1 MAQKRAARKPA
12 KKAAKAV
19 NQPAAKPAAKRGRP
33 AKQAKVSK
41 SSPVAATNAAT
52 EGSAGKGE
60 ALLTLTEVS
69 KRSNISMPT
78 LQRYKK
84 LYQSRIPSVGKGRKQ
99 RYLESSLAV
108 FEELK
113 TENIGRR
120 GRPRKAAGKTGRPLG
135 RPPGRPALRT
145 KAAQPAAP
153 QAPAERGGKK
163 AKGSGLLTLTEIGK
177 RAGVSYPTAVR
188 YVRLFLDRL
197 PHEGE
202 GRRRRFYAGAV
213 DVFNQLREEG
223 GRGGQRVA
231 RIASR
236 TVDAI
241 ETGVADRIKQLEKA
255 QQNFEK
261 KLRTLATSLQK
272 FLE

>member
-1 MAQKRAARKPA
+1 MAAKRIVRKPA

-19 NQPAAKPAAKRGRP
+19 SKPAP
-33 AKQAKVSK
+33 A
-41 SSPVAATNAAT
+41 PET
-52 EGSAGKGE
+52 EGKEEGV
-60 ALLTLTEVS
+60 LTLTEVS
-69 KRSNISMPT
+69 KRSKISMPT

-99 RYLESSLAV
+99 RYLESSLAI

-113 TENIGRR
+113 NENIGRR
-120 GRPRKAAGKTGRPLG
+120 GRPKKAVGKTGRPVG
-135 RPPGRPALRT
+135 RPPGRPAGA
-145 KAAQPAAP
+145 KPAA
-153 QAPAERGGKK
+153 AAAEATPARRGRR
-163 AKGSGLLTLTEIGK
+163 ASSSGLMTLTEISK

-202 GRRRRFYAGAV
+202 GRRRRFYSGAV
-213 DVFNQLREEG
+213 EVFNQLREEG
-223 GRGGQRVA
+223 GRGGQRVK
-231 RIASR
+231 RIAGR
-236 TVDAI
+236 AVEAI
-241 ETGVADRIKQLEKA
+241 ESGVADRIKQLEKA

-261 KLRTLATSLQK
+261 KLRTLALSLQK